1 MNRLKGIIFSRE
13 GVFENQG
20 VFCNSV
26 LEESIKLLRHLISM
40 EIQPILISDNTWSI
54 PLVDGTSVAYQK
66 YLSDACGINIRYYQE
81 GVDIESKHFG
91 ASMKKILADQNW
103 KSSEVMY
110 VGNTRGDMMAA
121 TNGGLLFMN
130 ATWYGT
136 NSPHGHI
143 FSKPKN
149 IGRFI
154 ECCCV
159 IPQDWFW
166 KVEQD
171 DLRVYSIAPLAEN
184 SKLYPEGE
192 VYSGDAKSAVK
203 HDTGQ
208 TDFWGMLMAARL
220 HLSGFLTEAKYVV
233 PYPGHSAGIGYND
246 TILMNAV
253 KTISLTKRDQYLCDF
268 IVRHSNALKSQS
280 LRNVNRK
287 PTIQS
292 QLNTIRLNE
301 HPTRHGA
308 KHEKY
313 KNARWRGKTIIV
325 VDDICTEGH
334 SFEAARAFLE
344 AEKAKAI
351 LISWLKTPGKDYH
364 AIGSLHSV
372 ISDPF
377 QGYTYQGHVPQ
388 LHAFRE
394 NVANELA
401 AKQIGDAY
409 ARYINWN
416 WPNGI

>member
-13 GVFENQG
+13 GVFENHG
-20 VFCNSV
+20 VFNNSV

-54 PLVDGTSVAYQK
+54 PLVDGTSVAYQR

-81 GVDIESKHFG
+81 GVDIRSRLFG

-143 FSKPKN
+143 FLEPKN

-159 IPQDWFW
+159 IPKDWFW
-166 KVEQD
+166 RVEQD

-192 VYSGDAKSAVK
+192 VYSKDAKSAVK

-208 TDFWGMLMAARL
+208 TDFWGMLMAARI
-220 HLSGFLTEAKYVV
+220 HLSGFGAEAKYVA
-233 PYPGHSAGIGYND
+233 PYPGHSVSAGRKD
-246 TILMNAV
+246 TILMSSV
-253 KTISLTKRDQYLCDF
+253 KTISLTLRDQYLHDF
-268 IVRHSNALKSQS
+268 IVRHSNAPKSQS
-280 LRNVNRK
+280 LRNAGQV
-287 PTIQS
+287 PGICHQLSTIK
-292 QLNTIRLNE
+292 LNE
-301 HPTRHGA
+301 HPSRPGG
-308 KHEKY
+308 KGEKY
-313 KNARWRGKTIIV
+313 KNARWRGKTVIV
-325 VDDICTEGH
+325 MDDICTEGH

-344 AEKAKAI
+344 AEKAKVI

-364 AIGSLHSV
+364 AVGSLHSA
-372 ISDPF
+372 ISEPF
-377 QGYTYQGHVPQ
+377 GRYTYQGHVPQ
-388 LHAFRE
+388 IHVFRE
-394 NVANELA
+394 NVANEFA

-416 WPNGI
+416 WPTGI